1 MCTGGALQ
9 ANLVASDLE
18 PGSEYPVMVGGPA
31 GFGWSDTLTAS
42 ETGSATATV
51 AMSAAGPALP
61 NTGSS
66 DAQPLLWVGVLAMV
80 LAAGLMLEPVMA
92 RRMRR

>member
-1 MCTGGALQ
+1 
-9 ANLVASDLE
+9 
-18 PGSEYPVMVGGPA
+18 
-31 GFGWSDTLTAS
+31 
-42 ETGSATATV
+42 
-51 AMSAAGPALP
+51 MSAAGPALP

-66 DAQPLLWVGVLAMV
+66 DAKPLLWVGVLAMV